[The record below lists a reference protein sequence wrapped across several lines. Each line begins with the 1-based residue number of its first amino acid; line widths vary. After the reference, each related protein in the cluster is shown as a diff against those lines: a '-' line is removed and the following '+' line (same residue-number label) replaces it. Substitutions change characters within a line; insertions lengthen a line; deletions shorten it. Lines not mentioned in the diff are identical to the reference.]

1 LLADYLVVA
10 VDPDYIR
17 ATSIRKIKEK
27 KLIKFLDDRL
37 LLEVKKHSAH
47 VFLVDFE
54 NNPEIQSYS
63 LTPKGAKDDELEM
76 SDIYAALGG
85 RSSITVDTLKQRRIY
100 VFDSAGQDLPN
111 WSVYKCLLIER
122 KLAKLGHF
130 VLYKGHWYHIEDNFI
145 NNIKQTIRDAEITGS
160 MLGLPAWGKGQAE
173 KKYNIAA
180 ATATGGQCWDRTLY
194 KNATFPYSIE
204 FADIVTADHIMHVKK
219 AGSSSLNSHLL
230 LQTSVSAQLFKSD
243 PALPIWLHSTA
254 MAQFK
259 KSLLVTA
266 SGKIKGSPAYL
277 IVLLSIKKTG
287 SVADMLPFFSLVSFN
302 LMLSKIQS
310 MGYVVQVTKV

>member
-1 LLADYLVVA
+1 MVVDA
-10 VDPDYIR
+10 DYIR
-17 ATSIRKIKEK
+17 ATSIRKVKEK
-27 KLIKFLDDRL
+27 RLIKFLDDRL
-37 LLEVKKHSAH
+37 LTEVKKKSAH

-63 LTPKGAKDDELEM
+63 VTPKGAKKNELEI
-76 SDIYAALGG
+76 SDIYTALG
-85 RSSITVDTLKQRRIY
+85 SSSPATVEVLKQRRIY
-100 VFDSAGQDLPN
+100 VFDSAGHDLPN

-122 KLAKLGHF
+122 RVAALGHF
-130 VLYKGHWYHIEDNFI
+130 VLYKGNWYRIEDNFV
-145 NNIKQTIRDAEITGS
+145 NNIKQTIRDAETAGS
-160 MLGLPAWGKGQAE
+160 TVALPPWRPGQTE
-173 KKYNIAA
+173 NDYNVFAA
-180 ATATGGQCWDRTLY
+180 AAASGQCWDRTLY
-194 KNATFPYSIE
+194 KNPAFPYSIE
-204 FADIVTADHIMHVKK
+204 FADIVTPRHIIHVKK

-243 PALPIWLHSTA
+243 PGLPAWLYKTA
-254 MAQFK
+254 MAAFQ
-259 KSLLVTA
+259 KSLIVSA

-277 IVLLSIKKTG
+277 IVLLSEKKTG